1 MAPFEGENTA
11 WRLRLITSV
20 MFTTASKVFKE
31 TLPVVIGATIGELI
45 AGLVLGNMQDS
56 LSLLPGLIVLIP
68 AVLDLRGCI
77 SSALGS
83 RLGSALHL
91 GLVGWEK
98 GMNSELKANIRA
110 SLLLSFATSIFVGV
124 VALLVNNALGLPTA
138 GFTGLVT
145 ISFLSGTLAAITQ
158 VTFTIIVAF
167 SSYRKGLDP
176 DNITIPAMATIGD
189 ILGITYLFIVA
200 SLLGGFLI

>member
-1 MAPFEGENTA
+1 MSVLSVTA
-11 WRLRLITSV
+11 G
-20 MFTTASKVFKE
+20 KVFRE
-31 TLPVVIGATIGELI
+31 TLPVVLGATIGEI
-45 AGLVLGNMQDS
+45 VAGLVLGNMQSS

-98 GMNSELKANIRA
+98 GMNQELKENIQA
-110 SLLLSFATSIFVGV
+110 SLLLSFATSTFVGII
-124 VALLVNNALGLPTA
+124 AFLVNNALGLPTI
-138 GFTGLVT
+138 GLIGLVM

-158 VTFTIIVAF
+158 VTFTILVSF
-167 SSYRKGLDP
+167 SSYRRGIDP
-176 DNITIPAMATIGD
+176 DNVTIPAMATIGD

-200 SLLGGFLI
+200 SLVGGFLI

>member
-1 MAPFEGENTA
+1 MK
-11 WRLRLITSV
+11 SV
-20 MFTTASKVFKE
+20 LFATTGKVFKE
-31 TLPVVIGATIGELI
+31 TLPVILGATIGELV
-45 AGLVLGNMQDS
+45 AGLVLGGMQKS
-56 LSLLPGLIVLIP
+56 LPLLPGLIVLVP

-98 GMNSELKANIRA
+98 GMNRELKENIQA

-124 VALLVNNALGLPTA
+124 VAFVVNIVLGLPTI
-138 GFTGLVT
+138 GLLGLVT

-158 VTFTIIVAF
+158 VTFTIIVSF
-167 SSYRKGLDP
+167 TSYRRGIDP
-176 DNITIPAMATIGD
+176 DNVTIPAMATIGD
-189 ILGITYLFIVA
+189 VLGITYLFIVA